1 MTARARDLLDVG
13 SSTRARRG
21 TGSRIE
27 KHVSQMKSMFQESNT
42 AALAQVLFEEPES
55 EFSVR
60 ELAEKAEVSPSTASR
75 KLDALVENGVAERNR
90 SRGSIIV
97 SAPDSQAFRDRKL
110 SFNLWKLAESGV
122 VQELW
127 NESAPEAVVLFG
139 SFSKGEDTHQSDV
152 DLALVEGRNSVEPDT
167 KVIGRQVSA
176 VGVNLDEARDGFLET
191 LANGIVLRGYLDL

>member
-1 MTARARDLLDVG
+1 VTARARGLLDVG

-27 KHVSQMKSMFQESNT
+27 KHVSQMKSMFQQSNT
-42 AALAQVLFEEPES
+42 AVLAQVIFEEPES

-75 KLDALVENGVAERNR
+75 KLDVLVENGVAERNR
-90 SRGSIIV
+90 SRGSVIV

-152 DLALVEGRNSVEPDT
+152 DLALVEGRTVEPDT

-176 VGVNLDEARDGFLET
+176 VDVTLDEARDGFLET

>member
-13 SSTRARRG
+13 SSTRARRE
-21 TGSRIE
+21 TGSRVE

-42 AALAQVLFEEPES
+42 AVLAQVIFEEPES

-75 KLDALVENGVAERNR
+75 KLGALVENGVAERNR
-90 SRGSIIV
+90 SRDSVIV

-127 NESAPEAVVLFG
+127 NKSAPEAVVLFG

-152 DLALVEGRNSVEPDT
+152 DLALVEGRTVEPDT

-176 VGVNLDEARDGFLET
+176 VDVNLDEARDGFLET

>member
-13 SSTRARRG
+13 SSPRTRSEA
-21 TGSRIE
+21 GSRVE
-27 KHVSQMKSMFQESNT
+27 KHVSQMRSMFQESNT
-42 AALAQVLFEEPES
+42 AVLAQVLFEEPES

-90 SRGSIIV
+90 SRGSVIV

-152 DLALVEGRNSVEPDT
+152 DLALVEGRTVEPDT

-176 VGVNLDEARDGFLET
+176 VDVTLDEARDGFLET

>member
-75 KLDALVENGVAERNR
+75 KLGALVENGVAERNR
-90 SRGSIIV
+90 SRDSVIV

-127 NESAPEAVVLFG
+127 NKSAPEAVVLFG

-152 DLALVEGRNSVEPDT
+152 DLALVEGRTVEPDT

-176 VGVNLDEARDGFLET
+176 VDVNLDEARDGFLET